1 MFNAKRAIQ
10 RFRPFKQLYNK
21 QTTFKSSKPN
31 PQLIYHLINY
41 FFLQKQQFSC
51 FYMPGSLLSIRLLP
65 IVKTGALLCNI
76 ILTGKVLACC
86 ANTYAKKI
94 SNGVRLPSGRLIKNT
109 ATVLA
114 FKFVKKNTTLLR
126 HKASVFFWKKKR
138 IIVRGVA
145 KNANDHNH
153 GGKGRGGVLR
163 GF

>member
-1 MFNAKRAIQ
+1 MFNIKQANQ

-21 QTTFKSSKPN
+21 QTTFKRGKPH
-31 PQLIYHLINY
+31 PQFIYYLLNY

-51 FYMPGSLLSIRLLP
+51 FYIPSNFLSDKPLLIT
-65 IVKTGALLCNI
+65 KTGALLCNI
-76 ILTGKVLACC
+76 ILTSKVMACC
-86 ANTYAKKI
+86 INTYAKKI
-94 SNGVRLPSGRLIKNT
+94 SNGIRLPSGKFIKNIKT
-109 ATVLA
+109 ALA
-114 FKFVKKNTTLLR
+114 SKFSKKNTTLLR